1 MMTDSWVAEDH
12 VIEDSRGQ
20 ERPQTIHSNFLHFY
34 VHTNHAVFDIPR
46 II

>member
-20 ERPQTIHSNFLHFY
+20 ERPQTIHSNFLHIQD
-34 VHTNHAVFDIPR
+34 TS
-46 II
+46 